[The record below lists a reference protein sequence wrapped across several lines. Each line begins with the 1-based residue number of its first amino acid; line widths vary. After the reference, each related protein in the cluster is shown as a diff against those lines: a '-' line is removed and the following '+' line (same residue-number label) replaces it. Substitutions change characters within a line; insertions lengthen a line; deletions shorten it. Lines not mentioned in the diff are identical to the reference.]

1 MVRDCYRLWFSVP
14 RMKGITW
21 WNLGDGTAIANEN
34 RFQGGLLARNLD
46 PKASYRALDQ
56 LINHDWKTK
65 LSLKATAE
73 GRVAFRGFHGHYRVT
88 VKTPAITR
96 TREIH
101 VRDGAPNRYKLAIW

>member
-1 MVRDCYRLWFSVP
+1 MA
-14 RMKGITW
+14 GITW

-34 RFQGGLLARNLD
+34 QFQGGLLTRNLD
-46 PKASYRALDQ
+46 PKPSYRALDQ

-65 LSLKATAE
+65 LSVKTTAE
-73 GRVAFRGFHGHYRVT
+73 GRVAFRGFHGRYRVT

-101 VRDGAPNRYKLAIW
+101 VQDGAPNRYKLAIW